1 VEEDALPEGELD
13 DLEAELGP
21 APPGVKHCRECTILI
36 GPGYLENEPFP
47 HPDGRGFVCWRCF
60 ESLQRRAERRA
71 QIERTGQP
79 PPVDPP
85 RRPIPHRYR
94 FR

>member
-1 VEEDALPEGELD
+1 VEDDALPEGELD

-36 GPGYLENEPFP
+36 GPGYLENEPFS

-71 QIERTGQP
+71 QAERKGQTA
-79 PPVDPP
+79 PVDPP
-85 RRPIPHRYR
+85 RRPISRRNP